1 MAIVY
6 ADTFIFLSGH
16 NVWPSKGGD
25 ATETLDYHFV
35 RSAPRSH
42 HCRRGECRVI
52 FCNARRKSDYWID
65 AHEALTAVEL
75 EAEATVV
82 IAEDKGIGGGNV
94 QLGFASAFVLQ
105 TAS

>member
-1 MAIVY
+1 M
-6 ADTFIFLSGH
+6 IF
-16 NVWPSKGGD
+16 
-25 ATETLDYHFV
+25 AM
-35 RSAPRSH
+35 
-42 HCRRGECRVI
+42 RGK
-52 FCNARRKSDYWID
+52 KSDYWID

>member
-1 MAIVY
+1 M
-6 ADTFIFLSGH
+6 
-16 NVWPSKGGD
+16 
-25 ATETLDYHFV
+25 
-35 RSAPRSH
+35 RSAPRSRY
-42 HCRRGECRVI
+42 CRRGECRVI

-65 AHEALTAVEL
+65 AHEALMAVEL

-82 IAEDKGIGGGNV
+82 IAEDKGVGGGNV